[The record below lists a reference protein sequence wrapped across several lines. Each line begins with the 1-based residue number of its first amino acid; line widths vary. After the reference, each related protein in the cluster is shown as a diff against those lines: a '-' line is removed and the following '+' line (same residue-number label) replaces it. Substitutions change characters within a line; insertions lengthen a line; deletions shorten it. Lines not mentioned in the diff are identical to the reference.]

1 MVETVGYCIRVQA
14 MDGYGEKI
22 TMLPATEDYDEVLAV
37 RHVGSKKENTHYHI
51 VIRTNVKAQALR
63 VRLRKLFPDGSGNG
77 HMSLKHWDGD
87 DRALSYLFHELAPEE
102 SYTLMA
108 NKGFTDERLS
118 ELRAKNDSIKKLVEA
133 SKGKAS
139 WTLEEDVYQDYK
151 KDKNLC
157 RSDSGVA
164 TEILY
169 KALRLGKYPPQPWL
183 IRAMVA
189 RIKFRLLDGDI
200 NKEYEYCHLMAKSLF
215 YEDR

>member
-1 MVETVGYCIRVQA
+1 METVGYCIRVQA
-14 MDGYGEKI
+14 FEGYGEKI
-22 TMLPATEDYDEVLAV
+22 TMLPATEDYDAILAV
-37 RHVGSKKENTHYHI
+37 RHVGSKKENSHYHI

-77 HMSLKHWDGD
+77 HMSIKHWDGD
-87 DRALSYLFHELAPEE
+87 DRALSYLFHELEPEE
-102 SYTLMA
+102 TVTLLA
-108 NKGFTDERLS
+108 NKGFSDERLS

-151 KDKNLC
+151 KDPNLC
-157 RSDSGVA
+157 KADTAVA

-189 RIKFRLLDGDI
+189 RIKFRLLDGDV
-200 NKEYEYCHLMAKSLF
+200 NKEYEYCHQMAKTIF